1 MLDRQLKER
10 KRDRRRVGRA
20 WNVCAQSVSVRVLC
34 HHWDCFTF
42 SVAKLLTRVLNLA
55 KPNTNNLWIPIT
67 KSISS
72 SNMII
77 YIYIFFF
84 FFLYGEIRFLVFL
97 FLPFLAIAR
106 FVYYLEFNCGVRLQ
120 SIHHSGS
127 ALFFYSLWMWCGFCV
142 RACVFVSSNNVHFI
156 NSSFCN
162 ELEKLERF
170 SSTSKLLKPKASII
184 RTSTI
189 FWFIPSCITS
199 YHKPWN

>member
-77 YIYIFFF
+77 YIYIFLLLSLWWNSFSCF
-84 FFLYGEIRFLVFL
+84 SVPSIFGYCQICLL
-97 FLPFLAIAR
+97 FGIQLW
-106 FVYYLEFNCGVRLQ
+106 C
-120 SIHHSGS
+120 S
-127 ALFFYSLWMWCGFCV
+127 APKHTSFRQRSFFYSLWMWCGFCV

>member
-127 ALFFYSLWMWCGFCV
+127 ALFFIAYECGVAFVCV
-142 RACVFVSSNNVHFI
+142 RVCLWAPTMSISSIHRFVMS
-156 NSSFCN
+156 
-162 ELEKLERF
+162 
-170 SSTSKLLKPKASII
+170 LKNLNAS
-184 RTSTI
+184 R
-189 FWFIPSCITS
+189 PLQNC
-199 YHKPWN
+199 